1 MKATGGDQMPTNARW
16 IGFLRNYGP
25 IPTNANMYD
34 ERIERSRQKAGV
46 DPGIRLPAPTIDDA
60 LAVLRSDRPCSVVL
74 TGTAGDGKTYQCRQ
88 IWLQLG
94 GNPLTWDEGTSETPG
109 VLELDVG
116 TRRLLVVKD
125 LSELNAVAAKRFFE
139 RVFGSLLEEGR
150 PTLFLIAAN
159 VGQLHDEWQKA
170 LAALSDRY
178 PAARSCWLDI
188 ERQLFGETL
197 EQERSVVVFDLSR
210 SRSDQMVAE
219 VMNQVLRHDAW
230 SGCEPCEL
238 RLSEKGPCPIR
249 ANREL
254 MLNGELGER
263 FRIRLQELVYLQA
276 QNGRHLTVRHLL
288 MLVVNALLGHV
299 EVKQHVLACAD
310 VAAIQRDGTHAMG
323 APYRNVFGGNLPPR
337 QRSNREVFDKLS
349 RVGIGTET
357 SNRIDRLL
365 TYGPDDPEL
374 KPEYDALV
382 GNDALYGHTTRWA
395 HARDRYLESGESEE
409 FLPAIRQQ
417 RERLFFTLPDDVAK
431 HFGLW
436 ELTVYHYAA
445 DFLRTKD
452 VVLDG
457 KRAANEV
464 VKRLVRGLNRV
475 FTGQLLRQDDALVVA
490 SSGSSSQSKTSLI
503 YEGVVPVAGDHGEKI
518 EIVRGRRTDIAMS
531 VRIHEGAIPV
541 DLDLTVLRFEFLSR
555 VSDGALPSSF
565 SLECHEDMLAFKA
578 RVLRVIESRRR
589 NRVDDGPA
597 PLKLLEVTAEGRVQ
611 PHTIEITANA

>member
-1 MKATGGDQMPTNARW
+1 MPTNARW

-34 ERIERSRQKAGV
+34 ERIERSRQRAGV
-46 DPGIRLPAPTIDDA
+46 EPGIRLPAPTVDEA
-60 LAVLRSDRPCSVVL
+60 LAVLRADRPASVVL

-94 GNPLTWDEGTSETPG
+94 GDPGAWDEGSSETPG
-109 VLELDVG
+109 VLELTVG
-116 TRRLLVVKD
+116 ARRLLVVKD
-125 LSELNAVAAKRFFE
+125 LSELNTEAARGFFD
-139 RVFGSLLEEGR
+139 RIFRGLVDEGR

-170 LAALSDRY
+170 LAALSDQY
-178 PAARSCWLDI
+178 PAARTCWR
-188 ERQLFGETL
+188 EMEGQLFGDTS
-197 EQERSVVVFDLSR
+197 QQDRSVVVFDLSR
-210 SRSDQMVAE
+210 GRSDQMVAE
-219 VMNQVLRHDAW
+219 VLSQVLSHGAW
-230 SGCEPCEL
+230 SACEPCEL
-238 RLSEKGPCPIR
+238 RATEKGPCPIR
-249 ANREL
+249 ANRAL
-254 MLNGELGER
+254 MLDGDLGDR
-263 FRIRLQELVYLQA
+263 FRLRLQELVYLQA

-288 MLVVNALLGHV
+288 MLVVNALLGHA
-299 EVKQHVLACAD
+299 EVKQHVMACAD

-323 APYRNVFGGNLPPR
+323 AIYRNVFGGNLPPR

-382 GNDALYGHTTRWA
+382 GNDLLYGHTSHWEHT
-395 HARDRYLESGESEE
+395 RDRYLESGESEA

-417 RERLFFTLPDDVAK
+417 RERLFFTLPDDRAK
-431 HFGLW
+431 HMGLW
-436 ELTVYHYAA
+436 ELTVYHYAE

-452 VVLDG
+452 AVVAD
-457 KRAANEV
+457 KRAPNEV

-503 YEGVVPVAGDHGEKI
+503 YEGVVPVAGDYGEKI
-518 EIVRGRRTDIAMS
+518 EIVKGRRTDIALS
-531 VRIHEGAIPV
+531 VRIHDSAVPV

-555 VSDGALPSSF
+555 VAEGALPSSF

-578 RVLRVIESRRR
+578 RVLRSIEDRRR
-589 NRVDDGPA
+589 SRGDNGPA

-611 PHTIEITANA
+611 PHTIEIITNA

>member
-1 MKATGGDQMPTNARW
+1 MPTNTRW
-16 IGFLRNYGP
+16 IAFLRNYGP

-34 ERIERSRQKAGV
+34 ERIERSRQRAGV
-46 DPGIRLPAPTIDDA
+46 DPGIRLPAPSIDEA
-60 LAVLRSDRPCSVVL
+60 LAVLRAENPASVVL

-94 GNPLTWDEGTSETPG
+94 GDPEAWEAGKSETPG
-109 VLELDVG
+109 VLELALG
-116 TRRLLVVKD
+116 NRRLLVVKD
-125 LSELNAVAAKRFFE
+125 LSELNAEAAKAFFE
-139 RVFGSLLEEGR
+139 CIFESLSDEVR

-178 PAARSCWLDI
+178 PAARTCWLDI
-188 ERQLFGETL
+188 EGQLFGDTSRE
-197 EQERSVVVFDLSR
+197 ERSVVVFDLSR
-210 SRSDQMVAE
+210 GRSDQMVAE
-219 VMNQVLRHDAW
+219 VLNQVLGHGAW
-230 SGCEPCEL
+230 AGCEPCEL
-238 RLSEKGPCPIR
+238 RLTEKGPCPIR
-249 ANREL
+249 ANRAL
-254 MLNGELGER
+254 MLDGELGER
-263 FRIRLQELVYLQA
+263 FRLRLQELIYLQA

-288 MLVVNALLGHV
+288 MLVVNTLLGHT
-299 EVKQHVLACAD
+299 EVKQYLMACAD
-310 VAAIQRDGTHAMG
+310 VGAIQRDGIYAMG
-323 APYRNVFGGNLPPR
+323 AIYRNVFGGNLPPR

-374 KPEYDALV
+374 KLEYDVLV
-382 GNDALYGHTTRWA
+382 GNDLLYGHTSSWE
-395 HARDRYLESGESEE
+395 HVRDRYLESGEAEE

-417 RERLFFTLPDDVAK
+417 RERLFFTLPEDKAK
-431 HFGLW
+431 HLGLW

-452 VVLDG
+452 AVLSG
-457 KRAANEV
+457 RRASNEV

-490 SSGSSSQSKTSLI
+490 SSGSSSQLKTSLI
-503 YEGVVPVAGDHGEKI
+503 YEGVVPVSGDHGEKI
-518 EIVRGRRTDIAMS
+518 EIVKGRRIDIALS
-531 VRIHEGAIPV
+531 VRIHEGAVPV

-555 VSDGALPSSF
+555 VSEGALPSSF

-578 RVLRVIESRRR
+578 RVLRAIEGRR
-589 NRVDDGPA
+589 NSREGEGPA
-597 PLKLLEVTAEGRVQ
+597 PLRLLEVTAEGRVQ
-611 PHTIEITANA
+611 PHTIEITNA